1 MLIHIRAVNA
11 TTRDFEVSTTNM
23 TFARLILA
31 ASINEPMPS
40 SKSNQLPSRPAAMA
54 LVQYYLDNVFS
65 LLPAFQ
71 ETALFNA
78 LDAVYHTHGRPAE
91 DFENWL
97 LFMVLGI
104 GAMGKSRSSNDAY
117 YKDGVTWV
125 ARALKYA
132 DTVLTTGHVTQI
144 QALILLVEYS
154 MLDPAHF
161 DSWQLIGFACRAV
174 VDLGFHQDPPKGQ
187 QPDKKTL
194 DLRRRIFYC
203 VYSLD
208 RSVMIVRSSGRY
220 LAYNFK
226 IN

>member
-1 MLIHIRAVNA
+1 MHDGEDPPPEPDDRKDSLATIRAAIHGKAARKRETTDVNELVSDFGFLLAFNQNPSIARFDMLIPLRSVNA

-65 LLPAFQ
+65 LLPVFQ

-104 GAMGKSRSSNDAY
+104 GAMGQSRSSSDAY

-132 DTVLTTGHVTQI
+132 DKVLIDRARDANSGPDITCGILHVG
-144 QALILLVEYS
+144 
-154 MLDPAHF
+154 P
-161 DSWQLIGFACRAV
+161 C
-174 VDLGFHQDPPKGQ
+174 
-187 QPDKKTL
+187 
-194 DLRRRIFYC
+194 
-203 VYSLD
+203 SL
-208 RSVMIVRSSGRY
+208 
-220 LAYNFK
+220 
-226 IN
+226 